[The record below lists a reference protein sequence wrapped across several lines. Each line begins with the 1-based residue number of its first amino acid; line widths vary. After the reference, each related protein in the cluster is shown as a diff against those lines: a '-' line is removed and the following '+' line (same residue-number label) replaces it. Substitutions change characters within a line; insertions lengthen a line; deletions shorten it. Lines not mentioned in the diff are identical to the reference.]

1 MLLVYTPKITSRILY
16 IFNHIFNRMISFEI
30 NVTNSIEDFVA
41 HNGPKFSYSTK
52 PLGNE
57 LFFFCCPFLI
67 DHGIQNIS
75 INVSSKKKYP
85 IFFSV
90 TKKSAM
96 EFDVFAAS
104 FYLISRYEE
113 YLPHLKDHKGRFKFK
128 ESLAFKN
135 SFLDK
140 PIVDLWINDL
150 KIIIN
155 KKFKNAIK
163 DEFSNKRIIPIL
175 EVPEAYLFS
184 NKSLIMSVIQ
194 SLTLIWNLK
203 FKNFINQIYVLL
215 RFRKDPYLEY
225 DFIINELKKYQI
237 DLLSFFRFSKNIEDS
252 NSISIF
258 NSSFRLLI
266 KNISDK
272 VSVSLLVSVFAQKEL
287 IALKNE
293 MNNLTNLIHRNI
305 RKVRLYDGILSISEI
320 YPMLIQNEVTE
331 DYSMGYSDKIGYRA
345 STSVP
350 FYFYDLVNEVQ
361 SPLKIFP
368 VVITENSLREF
379 SNEKAFNIMKKY
391 HLKSPLKNS
400 VFSFAFSPSLLS
412 KSPDNLHWHS
422 SFLEYISGY
431 ENLK

>member
-1 MLLVYTPKITSRILY
+1 MQHPWGDCSSSR
-16 IFNHIFNRMISFEI
+16 
-30 NVTNSIEDFVA
+30 
-41 HNGPKFSYSTK
+41 
-52 PLGNE
+52 
-57 LFFFCCPFLI
+57 
-67 DHGIQNIS
+67 
-75 INVSSKKKYP
+75 
-85 IFFSV
+85 
-90 TKKSAM
+90 
-96 EFDVFAAS
+96 
-104 FYLISRYEE
+104 
-113 YLPHLKDHKGRFKFK
+113 
-128 ESLAFKN
+128 
-135 SFLDK
+135 LDY
-140 PIVDLWINDL
+140 DL
-150 KIIIN
+150 
-155 KKFKNAIK
+155 
-163 DEFSNKRIIPIL
+163 EIPIL

-184 NKSLIMSVIQ
+184 NKSLIMSIIQ

-203 FKNFINQIYVLL
+203 FKKFINQIYVLL

-237 DLLSFFRFSKNIEDS
+237 DLLSFFRFSKKIKDS

-361 SPLKIFP
+361 CPLKIFP

-422 SFLEYISGY
+422 SFLEYLSGY
-431 ENLK
+431 ENFK